1 MHAFLFPLSLFRALI
16 ASRFRVTD
24 ITSFSTGCQPQLLL
38 RATGYEPQPGQT
50 FKRTQVYAKALPER
64 RKGGST
70 TPFPMT

>member
-1 MHAFLFPLSLFRALI
+1 MGYFHLGAQFLAAPGAGEI
-16 ASRFRVTD
+16 
-24 ITSFSTGCQPQLLL
+24 IPPQLLL
-38 RATGYEPQPGQT
+38 NATGYEPQPGQA